1 MRRFTPRS
9 IRSIPCFA
17 NIASRDPR
25 PKPYYVGFARL
36 AYVCF
41 CNCLLRDPFSPAALR
56 PTKPSDCDNPRP
68 PFLPQQ
74 PSFRRVILVLCIS
87 CTTTHHP
94 TTIAA
99 YITSPPPRLRLLSL
113 HPRMAI
119 KSEAWL
125 VLVTFRTLSSSWS
138 MKYRCFLFVTGY
150 IQRYQCRESLSC
162 GLYSECSP
170 DLRVQRNKMKFE
182 YQIHLLF
189 IKAV

>member
-1 MRRFTPRS
+1 VRRFTPRS
-9 IRSIPCFA
+9 IRFIPCSV
-17 NIASRDPR
+17 NIASRDRR
-25 PKPYYVGFARL
+25 PMPHYIGFARL
-36 AYVCF
+36 EYVCF

-74 PSFRRVILVLCIS
+74 PSFCRVILVLCIFLPD
-87 CTTTHHP
+87 HP
-94 TTIAA
+94 TTVAA
-99 YITSPPPRLRLLSL
+99 YITSPPPPAYVFFL

-150 IQRYQCRESLSC
+150 IQTYQCRESLSC
-162 GLYSECSP
+162 GFYFECSP
-170 DLRVQRNKMKFE
+170 DLRVQHNKMKFE

>member
-1 MRRFTPRS
+1 VRRFTPRS
-9 IRSIPCFA
+9 IRFIPCFV
-17 NIASRDPR
+17 NIASRDCR
-25 PKPYYVGFARL
+25 PMPYYIGLTRL

-56 PTKPSDCDNPRP
+56 PTKPSDCDNLRP

-74 PSFRRVILVLCIS
+74 PSFRRVILVLLYFL
-87 CTTTHHP
+87 HNHP

-99 YITSPPPRLRLLSL
+99 YITSPPPRLRFLSP

-150 IQRYQCRESLSC
+150 IQTYQCREFLPC
-162 GLYSECSP
+162 GFHS
-170 DLRVQRNKMKFE
+170 DVVQICMCNVIR
-182 YQIHLLF
+182 
-189 IKAV
+189 